1 MVIFAAIAAATVF
14 SPISAHAGEPIKAE
28 VGTDIVSS
36 YLWRGSRLDGPALQ
50 PTVGLE
56 WNGEEW
62 LPSMA
67 LNCIFRLFWR
77 LLPIYFLNLLYE
89 NCFASNH

>member
-36 YLWRGSRLDGPALQ
+36 YLWRGSRLDGPAFQ
-50 PTVGLE
+50 PTVERALTQCLGIHGL
-56 WNGEEW
+56 
-62 LPSMA
+62 L
-67 LNCIFRLFWR
+67 
-77 LLPIYFLNLLYE
+77 
-89 NCFASNH
+89 